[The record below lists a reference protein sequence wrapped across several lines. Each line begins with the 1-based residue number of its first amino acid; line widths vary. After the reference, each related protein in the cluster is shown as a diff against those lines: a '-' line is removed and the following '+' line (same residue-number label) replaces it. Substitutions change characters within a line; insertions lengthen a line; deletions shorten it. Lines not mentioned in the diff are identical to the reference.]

1 MQEDTMFW
9 IFKKD
14 PLKIMQK
21 KYEMLLEEAMNA
33 QRNGKIEEFGE
44 LSYESEKLYKEIQKI
59 KEESKES

>member
-1 MQEDTMFW
+1 MFW

-14 PLKIMQK
+14 PLKNLQK

-59 KEESKES
+59 KEERKEN

>member
-1 MQEDTMFW
+1 MFW

-14 PLKIMQK
+14 PLKNLQK

-59 KEESKES
+59 KEESKEN

>member
-1 MQEDTMFW
+1 MFW

-14 PLKIMQK
+14 PLKNLQK

>member
-1 MQEDTMFW
+1 MFW

-14 PLKIMQK
+14 PIKTMQK

-33 QRNGKIEEFGE
+33 QRNGKIEEYSE
-44 LSYESEKLYKEIQKI
+44 LSFESEKLYKEIQKI